1 MNSYTGKEISSLR
14 IGTVTAVRGRRI
26 EVTVDADKND
36 SSLIFQ
42 GEIISNVSI
51 GSFLVV
57 RRGYAHLV
65 VQVEEEELVE
75 SSAWENSDYQRDVDR
90 NTRILKT
97 SLLGEFQKDTSVPPF
112 QTHFVSGSQTSPLIG
127 NIAYLASPEQAS
139 KIYVSS
145 SAPSTQI
152 TIGHLA
158 TDSTIPINLDIS
170 TFFSSHIGIF
180 GNAGSGKS
188 CTLTQIYTQLLNS
201 IFKEANA
208 EKGRHNS
215 RFILF
220 DFSGD
225 YCRNSSANTICGRK
239 LKSTHHLHRTTQTKA
254 SSLNKRIQLPDSIL
268 RNVEFWINI
277 LEPTNSEQRS
287 FILRCLK
294 NTLSGPQ
301 ILPFTQELICKF
313 FSSDG
318 MEYRDKDILIS
329 FLAVLHNS
337 IKPKDSAFDA
347 RLEDF
352 SLIFKYSAE
361 KKNFFVWVDTKE
373 RYAGCYD
380 FNQRVKSALVR
391 LFGNNF
397 AQHAQLFDSLLLTFK
412 LTHFFEFS
420 FDAENTSRIT
430 PLINRFDT
438 RVRTLRTWFDFNGSS
453 SLEHRPVQIIDLAH
467 ATPDDRTLIPL
478 VITFSEYTSHKLMY
492 GTGSA
497 SGYLNFIFEGAC
509 DLFSDEIHTNGETRH
524 NPWLTTFENIMKE
537 GKRLGSFITIVSQ
550 RPAEISLSI
559 TSQLHHYLLHR
570 LVNPIDF
577 DCVKNAVMFLDAK
590 SFDEL
595 SSLPRGTCIIS
606 GTSVQIPA
614 IVKIDELPA
623 ERRPDNETID
633 LVKLWGL
640 APVSSLEA
648 ANTEVG
654 SVDTQESE
662 STAEES

>member
-1 MNSYTGKEISSLR
+1 MTSHTPNEISSLR

-26 EVTVDADKND
+26 EITVDVDKND

-51 GSFLVV
+51 GSFLIV

-65 VQVEEEELVE
+65 VQVEEEELIE
-75 SSAWENSDYQRDVDR
+75 SNSWDNSDYQRDVDR
-90 NTRILKT
+90 NTRILNT
-97 SLLGEFQKDTSVPPF
+97 ALLGEFQTDTSVSPF

-139 KIYVSS
+139 KIYVSTS
-145 SAPSTQI
+145 EPGTQI

-158 TDSTIPINLDIS
+158 TNSSIPINLDIS

-188 CTLTQIYTQLLNS
+188 YTLTQIYTQLLDT
-201 IFKEANA
+201 IFKGANA
-208 EKGRHNS
+208 AKRRHKS

-225 YCRNSSANTICGRK
+225 YCRNSSANTLCDRK
-239 LKSTHHLHRTTQTKA
+239 LKSTHHVHSATHTQVNYP
-254 SSLNKRIQLPDSIL
+254 NKRIQLPDSL
-268 RNVEFWINI
+268 LLNTEFWINI
-277 LEPTNSEQRS
+277 LEPTDSEQRS
-287 FILRCLK
+287 FILRCIN
-294 NTLSGPQ
+294 NTLTGPQ
-301 ILPFTQELICKF
+301 ILRITKELVCKF

-318 MEYRDKDILIS
+318 REHRDKDILIS
-329 FLAVLHNS
+329 FLEDLHNS
-337 IKPKDSAFDA
+337 IEPKNSAFDT
-347 RLEDF
+347 RLEEF
-352 SLIFKYSAE
+352 SLIFNYSDLE
-361 KKNFFVWVDTKE
+361 NKFFVWVDRKE
-373 RYAGCYD
+373 RYAGCSD
-380 FNQRVKSALVR
+380 FNQRVKRELDR
-391 LFGNNF
+391 LFGNSF

-412 LTHFFEFS
+412 LIHFFEFS
-420 FDAENTSRIT
+420 FDTESTSRVT
-430 PLINRFDT
+430 PLIDRFNT

-467 ATPDDRTLIPL
+467 ATPDDRTFIPL

-492 GTGSA
+492 GMGSA

-537 GKRLGSFITIVSQ
+537 GKRFGSFITIVSQ

-614 IVKIDELPA
+614 VVKIDELP
-623 ERRPDNETID
+623 EGRRPDNETID

-640 APVSSLEA
+640 DSS
-648 ANTEVG
+648 
-654 SVDTQESE
+654 S
-662 STAEES
+662 AEEGSNSRPN